1 MSFLE
6 RINVLCIANINMLLF
21 EFEGERNAPFVKDKH
36 IINYLFINSQ
46 GHEINKTNHAPE

>member
-1 MSFLE
+1 MSFLN

-36 IINYLFINSQ
+36 IINYLFINSP
-46 GHEINKTNHAPE
+46 GLDIY